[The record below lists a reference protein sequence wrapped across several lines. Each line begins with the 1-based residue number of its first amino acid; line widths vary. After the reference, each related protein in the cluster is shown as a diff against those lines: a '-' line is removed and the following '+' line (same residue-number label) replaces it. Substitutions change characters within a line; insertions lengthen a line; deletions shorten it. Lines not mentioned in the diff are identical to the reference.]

1 MSALPDTQFA
11 LTLAEAV
18 AAAGRGVRA
27 EWLRRFRHLLLAGRP
42 LDGLQRETPRQWQR
56 ARASRRLLS
65 SELLSRAPAG
75 DGATKLL
82 IGLCDGN
89 AIESVVLRTGHGVS
103 VCLSSQVGCPV
114 GCRFCASGRDGL
126 TRNLEA
132 HEIVEQVVHAR
143 RVDPEVD
150 RLVVMGIG
158 EPLLN
163 AERLIR
169 ALDILREESG
179 IGPRR
184 MVVSTIGVKGGI
196 ARLAAWGRKVSLA
209 LSLHAPFDELRGRLI
224 PALAGARVADLLDEV
239 DAFIARTRNKAIA
252 GYTLLAGVNDQDEHA
267 RATGELLRGRGI
279 YLNVIPYN
287 PVEGAPFEPVSAE
300 RARRFADIVRRHGA
314 FATVRKTMG
323 SGELAAC
330 GQLRARVSS
339 RGLPPDEN
347 HELCSGGG
355 AAGEAPAAA

>member
-1 MSALPDTQFA
+1 MSAPADSQFA
-11 LTLAEAV
+11 LTLAEA
-18 AAAGRGVRA
+18 AAEAGLRGVRA

-42 LDGLQRETPRQWQR
+42 LDGLRREMPRQWER
-56 ARASRRLLS
+56 AFASRRLLET
-65 SELLSRAPAG
+65 ELLARTPAG
-75 DGATKLL
+75 DGSTKLL
-82 IGLCDGN
+82 IGLRDGH

-103 VCLSSQVGCPV
+103 VCLSSQVGCPI
-114 GCRFCASGRDGL
+114 GCCFCASGRDGL
-126 TRNLEA
+126 VRNLEA

-163 AERLIR
+163 AERLLR

-196 ARLAAWGRKVSLA
+196 ERLAAWGRKVSLA
-209 LSLHAPFDELRGRLI
+209 LSLHAPDDELRGRLI
-224 PALAGARVADLLDEV
+224 PALATARVADLIGEV
-239 DAFIARTRNKAIA
+239 EAFAARTRNKAIA
-252 GYTLLAGVNDQDEHA
+252 AYTLLRGVNDRDEHA
-267 RATGELLRGRGI
+267 RATGELLRGRGV

-287 PVEGAPFEPVSAE
+287 RVEGAPFEPVSAE
-300 RARRFADIVRRHGA
+300 HARRFVDIVRRHGA

-330 GQLRARVSS
+330 GQLRARARS
-339 RGLPPDEN
+339 RPR
-347 HELCSGGG
+347 
-355 AAGEAPAAA
+355 A